1 MSGRAS
7 TTSASKAARR
17 MPASIF
23 VRPDGTVEFLYED
36 GLRPLLELGHATIVR
51 ASRVEPAPD
60 GRWTADLSPC
70 RGPLLGPFTLR
81 QEALDAE
88 RAWLEVHLLRAL
100 PEPRR

>member
-1 MSGRAS
+1 
-7 TTSASKAARR
+7 

-36 GLRPLLELGHATIVR
+36 GLRPLLELGSATITR
-51 ASRVEPAPD
+51 ASHVEPTPD
-60 GRWTADLSPC
+60 SGWTADLSPRC
-70 RGPLLGPFTLR
+70 GPRLGPFTLR

-88 RAWLEVHLLRAL
+88 RAWLETHRLGAL